1 MRRLALALI
10 LGLPLLAADH
20 RQALL
25 DADKAF
31 DLATAERGLDGWMS
45 FFAEDARI
53 NTPGGILEGQATLRK
68 FYSGM
73 FARKNFSIRWK
84 PLYAEASQDGTLGY
98 TLGAAEIS
106 SDDESGVRQK
116 RSGRYLTVWR
126 KLADGSWK
134 AATDLGN

>member
-1 MRRLALALI
+1 MRTLI
-10 LGLPLLAADH
+10 FCFLLGLPLLAADH

-31 DLATAERGLDGWMS
+31 DQATAERGLEGWMS
-45 FFAEDARI
+45 VFADDALI
-53 NTPGGILEGQATLRK
+53 NSPNGMIRGKAALRT
-68 FYSGM
+68 FYSKM

-98 TLGAAEIS
+98 TLGVAEIS

-116 RSGRYLTVWR
+116 SNGRYLTVWR
-126 KLADGSWK
+126 KQADGSWK
-134 AATDLGN
+134 AVTDLGN